1 MFEKPRGVIFNK
13 DLKRYKCKKFLK
25 DAIFVVA
32 SLLIMFAGVYMFI
45 YALLGSAGAL

>member
-13 DLKRYKCKKFLK
+13 DLKRYKCKKFFANALYVI
-25 DAIFVVA
+25 AC
-32 SLLIMFAGVYMFI
+32 LLIMFAGVYMFV